1 MAFGRIRTVRF
12 LLLALAL
19 VIMSAVAGTA
29 LERTASASLLDGV
42 AKLASRVSL
51 PISRSSTAKRR
62 DTQGSTVD
70 NAYGSSGDRIIV
82 GQGDGSVYTSGSRV
96 DKIQVIQPT
105 GTPVAL
111 STIDDL
117 EPQWSNDGKKIVF
130 ISLRDAPPGADY
142 YTRHDYRS
150 IYVMNADGSDQRR
163 IFTGAFLGPMN
174 PTFSPDGTKI
184 AFLDN
189 GDNLKTVEVYGSG
202 IETDVDISECT
213 STGMRNTVRRRPGQ
227 DLIPGIY
234 GPHSPDYSPDGN
246 HLIYVQ
252 WDSDLGVYAIFR
264 VPTDG
269 SGGCTMVYASNDDV
283 TPISPQYSPDGTKI
297 AVYYVEG
304 SGNPATA
311 VRKLRIIDAATGAT
325 IADHTPSG
333 FFGEPVWSP
342 DGTKIAY
349 PIGEYEEIPDYEIRG
364 LGVRSYELA
373 TGIEEQIDLSGIFEG
388 VNGLHWGTPTA
399 AQEPLSMRINS
410 PHPLS
415 SGSSTTGTLYL
426 NAPAPAGGTTVTLSA
441 LGMVGAITVP
451 ASVVIPEGQQTVDFP
466 ITSAAQTSY
475 ITAGIVATR
484 NLPTFAQAQH
494 SISLHPA
501 RPDLLA
507 VSFTAPT
514 TTTPGTSNAVSWTV
528 QNIGPVTT
536 SGSGSYSNSVY
547 FSTDSSLSAD
557 DTLLRTLS
565 GSVLA
570 AGASQT
576 QNSTATIPANVIP
589 ASGSYFLIFATNP
602 ANSLNEGGQTANN
615 QIAWPI
621 QVNTPD
627 LVVENLVVPAQV
639 EPGTAYSLTFNIR
652 NAGVVATSGSFST
665 QIFFSEDNVAG
676 NADDAQL
683 LSFNITTSIAAG
695 GVSPQSRSVS
705 IPPLPARNSGPAF
718 YYVKVDSGNLIPEG
732 TTTGETNNNT
742 FQATQFQYRLP
753 DLVIENLAVPTLVE
767 TGTQYGLTFNIR
779 NSGEVATTTTFA
791 TQIFFSEDNVAG
803 NSDDAQL
810 LSFNVSTSIIAG
822 GTSPQSRNVTI
833 PTLPVRND
841 GPAFFYVK
849 VDSGNTV
856 TEGVTVGENN
866 NITFQGT
873 QFEYRVPDMQV
884 TASSVPADVDT
895 DTAFSLSWTTANTG
909 NKATTANLVDR
920 VYLSTD
926 QTVGGDTTLDS
937 FTLSGGLPAGATA
950 NRVQNITIPYAN
962 ITASGTYYLLI
973 QTDQSNLVNEGV
985 NEGNNVRV
993 QPIYVRK
1000 ALRPDLVVTNI
1011 TAPPTVFFD
1020 QTIQV
1025 QWTVTNNGTGP
1036 TNAPQWKDAVYIG
1049 TSPTST
1055 SGATKLAEPSSITAL
1070 NPGESYTATATVK
1083 IPRGISGA
1091 YYFHVRTNS
1100 NSAVN
1105 ETNTSNNLL
1114 SRAVAVNVPPLP
1126 DLTVETVQAPDEVF
1140 AGQPISISYTIR
1152 NIGTDDAIARKDRI
1166 YLSRD
1171 TTLNTSQDRLIFT
1184 SDELYGPT
1192 AGNAATHTSQ
1202 NRVGTQNPPT
1212 YQLAYL
1218 PSDLE
1223 GLWYVFVVTDYQNTV
1238 YEYTGENN
1246 NTGRDIAEPGAP
1258 MNILVTPPDLVIP
1271 NQPTAPA
1278 TVDSGGLFSVE
1289 FTVRNQGA
1297 FGANAFLY
1305 HAVYLSTD
1313 ATFEASTD
1321 TLLGTYYDQDPF
1333 PPGAE
1338 HPVTLNVATPY
1349 CLPNGTYYLFAVADH
1364 NGRQFEF
1371 DPGFDA
1377 EANNASPAK
1386 QITLSTVPPDLQIT
1400 NFTVPPITTPG
1411 GTVPV
1416 SWTVTNTGSSTVLRW
1431 FDRVYLNSLTPGVGS
1446 VLIGSFERTG
1456 GLAAGGSYTETR
1468 SVGLPAYMQGDYYLS
1483 VVTDGTSNVPECG
1496 SSESNN
1502 SAQSANFTVQN
1513 NLPDLVIDSVTAPTS
1528 ATVGDTFNVSWI
1540 GRNANQ
1546 PMPPNSSTFRDT
1558 VYLSSDT
1565 SLSSGDIAIGSALNN
1580 VILGY
1585 GQTYL
1590 QQSNVSIGN
1599 VAPGTYYI
1607 LVAADTGRNIYEG
1620 TTNSGFE
1627 SNNVRASAAITF
1639 TAPAV
1644 DLTVGSVSMSAP
1656 QYSGTY
1662 RDFSWT
1668 VTNVGTSPTLASS
1681 WTDYVILSRDSI
1693 LDPTDTT
1700 LGYRT
1705 RTGALA
1711 GGANYVGTAS
1721 FFVPVGLTGTY
1732 TIFVV
1737 TDKNNGVVE
1746 SNNVNNTSAPVAIN
1760 LTVPPPAELNITNIT
1775 PPASVNVGGVASFS
1789 WTVQNTGVNPVEGQ
1803 WRDTF
1808 YLSRDQFWDASD
1820 QLVGVRDFNSQTT
1833 SVPAGGGTYTG
1844 SWSGALPPVEEGTYY
1859 VIVRTD
1865 AQNRIR
1871 ESNEANNVSTSV
1883 NTTTVT
1889 ITELQLNTP
1898 FNTTLGNVASLF
1910 FKYVTEPAETLLFSL
1925 DTDTP
1930 SRSNEALTNF
1940 GTVVSRADYDFQSSR
1955 PGEGDQENVISQTQE
1970 GKYYSMVR
1978 TDLIPESFAGN
1989 FDKEP
1994 KKAAA
1999 KNRVTVPDQ
2008 NITVQAKILP
2018 FSVRSVSP
2026 EEAGNAGYASMIV
2039 EGAKFQAG
2047 ATLKLVGSGG
2057 TEITPL
2063 RTTVFTSSVAAIFDL
2078 KGKPAGDYDIV
2089 VRNPDNQTATLPNG
2103 FKVISGG
2110 GASEPR
2116 VSIKGPN
2123 ASRGG
2128 RVRYSISVSND
2139 GLNDQYLVPIMI
2151 AMPSRFA
2158 YQLDMSNHVGDM
2170 REYMQ
2175 PDAIPSQL
2183 PAHYE
2188 ADGIR
2193 IIPLFT
2199 PVLGSRRTV
2208 TVNIDVVLP
2217 FGFSGFS
2224 IKAAAFPPMTDWY
2237 EMSRSDQTNLLN
2249 RKAALLGNGTEEQ
2262 CNENL
2267 KNCMRTFVVGLLFA
2281 ALQEFLPS
2289 GCIGAVFGGVVT
2301 AVDTVMGVWLNGGPG
2316 DAWNKLGTVSNLIA
2330 STLGGVGTECAGQVI
2345 PWLKIVSIALT
2356 CFKGFM
2362 DWLNCVTAYYD
2373 CLPPPPEEHFTSFP
2387 ISIDPNEKI
2396 GPEGYGGEKFVPVGQ
2411 PLEYRINFENLSSA
2425 TAPAQLVRITDELPP
2440 PLDLRTVRLKEI
2452 GFKQNR
2458 YVIPDGQ
2465 SYYQSRV
2472 QLGEDLGNL
2481 QADILAGVDLVNNR
2495 VFWNIQAIDP
2505 NTGEAPLDPFAGIL
2519 PPNNANKDGE
2529 GYVIFTVEARSNFPN
2544 RTMIS
2549 NSATIT
2555 FDQNEPIVTNAT
2567 SNLLDSVIP
2576 TSQVATLSPTSSVPE
2591 IPINWTTIDDNDGS
2605 GFASTTLY
2613 SSEDGGT
2620 YTPFLNSGATTNTT
2634 FVGNWGKSYRFYSLG
2649 RDNAGNV
2656 ELAPAQPDAVIKV
2669 LGGDTEGDVAP
2680 RPNGSDGS
2688 LTADD
2693 ITQVRRFVAALDG
2706 NFQYNELQRADTAP
2720 RNDGGNGALTIADVI
2735 QARRFASGLDPVP
2748 DALGPNEILA
2758 FSPKTVL
2765 GRSSSLLP
2773 REIKPVSLYRAGNK
2787 VIVAVDLEAQGDEVA
2802 AGFALNFDPAVLSSP
2817 SSIELGPDAAGAT
2830 LTINDS
2836 QAAAGKL
2843 GIAIDR
2849 APTSPFAAG
2858 SRRLLYIAFDV
2869 APVHPPTTNI
2879 SFTSDPVV
2887 SEVVDGSASTLATA
2901 FTAANVSLLVPTS
2914 AGATIEGTV
2923 TRANGAGLSR
2933 ATVVLSGAAGARRS
2947 VLTNGFGRFR
2957 FDDVAVGETY
2967 TIDVR
2972 AKGLVFRPRLI
2983 TVTEDVTGIEI
2994 GPEP

>member
-12 LLLALAL
+12 LLLVLAL
-19 VIMSAVAGTA
+19 VITSAFAGTA
-29 LERTASASLLDGV
+29 LERTASASLLEGV
-42 AKLASRVSL
+42 ARLASRVSL
-51 PISRSSTAKRR
+51 PIASSSTAKSG
-62 DTQGSTVD
+62 DTRGSSVD

-82 GQGDGSVYTSGSRV
+82 GQGNGLAYLSGSRR
-96 DKIQVIQPT
+96 DKLQIIQPS
-105 GTPVAL
+105 GTPLPL
-111 STIDDL
+111 SAIDDF
-117 EPQWSNDGKKIVF
+117 EPQWSADGKKIVF
-130 ISLRDAPPGADY
+130 VSLRDAPDNTNY

-150 IYVMNADGSDQRR
+150 IYTMNADGSDQTR
-163 IFTGAFLGPMN
+163 IFTSSFLGPMQ
-174 PTFSPDGTKI
+174 PTFSPDGNHI

-189 GDNLKTVEVYGSG
+189 GDNLKTVGVYTG
-202 IETDVDISECT
+202 IETDIDISECT
-213 STGMRNTVRRRPGQ
+213 SSGMRNTVRRRPGQ

-252 WDSDLGVYAIFR
+252 WDSALEVYAIFR

-269 SGGCTMVYASNDDV
+269 SGGCTMIYASNDDV

-297 AVYYVEG
+297 ALYYVEG

-311 VRKLRIIDAATGAT
+311 VRKLRIINAVTGAT
-325 IADHTPSG
+325 IQDHLPPG

-349 PIGEYEEIPDYEIRG
+349 PIGQYDEIAEYEVRG
-364 LGVRSYELA
+364 YGVRTYDLTTADVEDVDL
-373 TGIEEQIDLSGIFEG
+373 TGFFEG
-388 VNGLHWGTPTA
+388 INGLHWGVPTTTV
-399 AQEPLSMRINS
+399 PTLSMRINS
-410 PHPLS
+410 PHPLA
-415 SGSSTTGTLYL
+415 SGSSTTGTLYF
-426 NAPAPAGGTTVTLSA
+426 ADPAPPGGTTVTLST
-441 LGMVGAITVP
+441 LGAIGAITVP
-451 ASVVIPEGQQTVDFP
+451 ASVVIPEGETTVNFP
-466 ITSAAQTSY
+466 ITSEASTLY
-475 ITAGIVATR
+475 RTAGVLATR
-484 NLPTFAQAQH
+484 NLPTIAQAEH

-507 VSFTAPT
+507 VSFTAPA
-514 TTTPGTSNAVSWTV
+514 TTTPGASNAVSWTV

-536 SGSGSYSNSVY
+536 SGSGSYSNTVY
-547 FSTDSSLSAD
+547 FSVDNVLSND
-557 DTLLRTLS
+557 DTLLRTIS

-576 QNSTATIPANVIP
+576 QNSTATISANLIP

-615 QIAWPI
+615 QIVRQI
-621 QVNTPD
+621 QVNTAD
-627 LVVENLVVPAQV
+627 LVVENLVVPPTV
-639 EPGTAYSLTFNIR
+639 EPGVSYSLTFNVR
-652 NAGVVATSGSFST
+652 NAGNATTGASFSN
-665 QIFFSEDNVAG
+665 QIFYSEDNTAG
-676 NADDAQL
+676 NADDI
-683 LSFNITTSIAAG
+683 SVISTFSISTLAAG
-695 GVSPQSRSVS
+695 ATSSQTRNVN
-705 IPPLPARNSGPAF
+705 IPTVPVRPNGPGF
-718 YYVKVDSGNLIPEG
+718 FYVKTDAGNAIAEG
-732 TTTGETNNNT
+732 TATGETNNIT
-742 FQATQFQYRLP
+742 F
-753 DLVIENLAVPTLVE
+753 
-767 TGTQYGLTFNIR
+767 
-779 NSGEVATTTTFA
+779 ATTTF
-791 TQIFFSEDNVAG
+791 D
-803 NSDDAQL
+803 
-810 LSFNVSTSIIAG
+810 
-822 GTSPQSRNVTI
+822 
-833 PTLPVRND
+833 
-841 GPAFFYVK
+841 
-849 VDSGNTV
+849 
-856 TEGVTVGENN
+856 
-866 NITFQGT
+866 
-873 QFEYRVPDMQV
+873 YRVADMQV
-884 TASSVPADVDT
+884 TASSAPADVDT
-895 DTAFSLSWTTANTG
+895 DTVFSLSWTTANAG
-909 NKATTANLVDR
+909 NRATTANLVDR
-920 VYLSTD
+920 VYFSTD
-926 QTVGGDTTLDS
+926 QTVGSDTILGS
-937 FTLSGGLPAGATA
+937 FTLTGGLAAGATA
-950 NRVQNITIPYAN
+950 DRIQNITIPYAN
-962 ITASGTYYLLI
+962 VPASGPYYLLV
-973 QTDQSNLVNEGV
+973 QTDQSDIVNEGV

-1000 ALRPDLVVTNI
+1000 ALRPDLIVTNV
-1011 TAPPTVFFD
+1011 TGPPTVFFD
-1020 QTIQV
+1020 QTVQV

-1036 TNAPQWKDAVYIG
+1036 TNAPQWKDALYIG

-1105 ETNTSNNLL
+1105 ETSTANNLL

-1192 AGNAATHTSQ
+1192 AGNATTHTSQ

-1271 NQPTAPA
+1271 GQPTAPA
-1278 TVDSGGLFSVE
+1278 TVASGGLFSVE

-1297 FGANAFLY
+1297 FVANAFLY

-1321 TLLGTYYDQDPF
+1321 TLLGTYYDRDPF
-1333 PPGAE
+1333 GPGAE

-1349 CLPNGTYYLFAVADH
+1349 CLPNGTYYLFAVADY

-1377 EANNASPAK
+1377 EANNASAAK
-1386 QITLSTVPPDLQIT
+1386 QITLSTIPPDLQVT
-1400 NFTVPPITTPG
+1400 NFTVPAITTPG

-1416 SWTVTNTGSSTVLRW
+1416 SWTVANTGSATALRW

-1468 SVGLPAYMQGDYYLS
+1468 AVGLPAYMQGDYYLS
-1483 VVTDGTSNVPECG
+1483 IGTDSTNNVPECG

-1513 NLPDLVIDSVTAPTS
+1513 NLPDLVIDTVTAPTS
-1528 ATVGDTFNVSWI
+1528 ATVGDTFNVSWV

-1580 VILGY
+1580 VILGS
-1585 GQTYL
+1585 GQTYP
-1590 QQSNVSIGN
+1590 QQSNVSMGN

-1620 TTNSGFE
+1620 TTDSGFE
-1627 SNNVRASAAITF
+1627 SNNVRASAAITM

-1668 VTNVGTSPTLASS
+1668 VTNVGTTPTLASS
-1681 WTDYVILSRDSI
+1681 WSDYVILSRDSI
-1693 LDPTDTT
+1693 LDPSDTT

-1711 GGANYVGTAS
+1711 GGANYVATAS

-1737 TDKNNGVVE
+1737 TDRNNSVVE
-1746 SNNVNNTSAPVAIN
+1746 SNIANNTSSPVTVN
-1760 LTVPPPAELNITNIT
+1760 LVVPPPAELNITNIT

-1820 QLVGVRDFNSQTT
+1820 ILVGVRDFSSQTT
-1833 SVPAGGGTYTG
+1833 SVPAGGGTYSG
-1844 SWSGALPPVEEGTYY
+1844 IWSGALPPVEEGSYY

-1871 ESNEANNVSTSV
+1871 ESNEANNVTSSV
-1883 NTTTVT
+1883 STTTVSVT
-1889 ITELQLNTP
+1889 QLTLNTP
-1898 FNTTLGNVASLF
+1898 LNTTLGNGAQLF
-1910 FKYVTEPAETLLFSL
+1910 FKYVTDPAETLVFTL
-1925 DTDTP
+1925 DTNLP
-1930 SRSNEALTNF
+1930 QRSNEVFTKF
-1940 GTVVSRADYDFQSSR
+1940 DTMVSRANYDFQSSR
-1955 PGEGDQENVISQTQE
+1955 PGEGDQENFIPETEE
-1970 GKYYSMVR
+1970 GDYYSMVR

-1989 FDKEP
+1989 FDKNP
-1994 KKAAA
+1994 A
-1999 KNRVTVPDQ
+1999 KQSSQAGGSVPDQ
-2008 NITVQAKILP
+2008 NITVEAKILP
-2018 FSVRSVSP
+2018 FSIRTIEP
-2026 EEAGNAGYASMIV
+2026 ETAGNGGYATLLIK
-2039 EGAKFQAG
+2039 GAKFEQG
-2047 ATLKLVGSGG
+2047 ATVKLVGPTG
-2057 TEITPL
+2057 TEILPVMHRVSTAKIASLFDLKSKAPGIYDVVVTNPGGA
-2063 RTTVFTSSVAAIFDL
+2063 TTQLADGFTITAGGGHQLSEFTQGPRAYRAGLGGRFRYTLSARNDGNNDAINVPFIIDLPKVNYELDRSNIFDL
-2078 KGKPAGDYDIV
+2078 PASAFLPGTQLPLPTHFDVGDRRVIILLIPILRARSSINFGISLNIPSSLNSYSIQSV
-2089 VRNPDNQTATLPNG
+2089 TLPPLGEIFEAGSTQADGQQNTEALIRSLANRAPQASINADCWAELVRQLAYLVLG
-2103 FKVISGG
+2103 QLLKRVEAIGDCGRFLLGLVSGVSDTITG
-2110 GASEPR
+2110 GILSASTGGQTDQ
-2116 VSIKGPN
+2116 VGAAFTFSAVMANFI
-2123 ASRGG
+2123 G
-2128 RVRYSISVSND
+2128 RVADSGLDCATDVINTSIPWYEAVAISISVAQ
-2139 GLNDQYLVPIMI
+2139 LM
-2151 AMPSRFA
+2151 
-2158 YQLDMSNHVGDM
+2158 YQL
-2170 REYMQ
+2170 YQCLQ
-2175 PDAIPSQL
+2175 PL
-2183 PAHYE
+2183 
-2188 ADGIR
+2188 GIKY
-2193 IIPLFT
+2193 
-2199 PVLGSRRTV
+2199 
-2208 TVNIDVVLP
+2208 VVL
-2217 FGFSGFS
+2217 S
-2224 IKAAAFPPMTDWY
+2224 
-2237 EMSRSDQTNLLN
+2237 
-2249 RKAALLGNGTEEQ
+2249 
-2262 CNENL
+2262 
-2267 KNCMRTFVVGLLFA
+2267 
-2281 ALQEFLPS
+2281 
-2289 GCIGAVFGGVVT
+2289 
-2301 AVDTVMGVWLNGGPG
+2301 
-2316 DAWNKLGTVSNLIA
+2316 
-2330 STLGGVGTECAGQVI
+2330 
-2345 PWLKIVSIALT
+2345 
-2356 CFKGFM
+2356 
-2362 DWLNCVTAYYD
+2362 
-2373 CLPPPPEEHFTSFP
+2373 FTSL
-2387 ISIDPNEKI
+2387 DPNEKI
-2396 GPEGYGGEKFVPVGQ
+2396 GPAGYGGERFVPDKV
-2411 PLEYRINFENLSSA
+2411 PIPYRINFENLATA
-2425 TAPAQLVRITDELPP
+2425 TAPAQKIFISDQLPLT
-2440 PLDLRTVRLKEI
+2440 LDPRTVRIKEI
-2452 GFKQNR
+2452 GFKQEQI
-2458 YVIPDGQ
+2458 VVPDNQ
-2465 SYYQSRV
+2465 ASYQARI
-2472 QLGEDLGNL
+2472 QLGADLNNL
-2481 QADILAGVDLVNNR
+2481 QVDVLAGLDLVNRR
-2495 VFWNIQAIDP
+2495 VFWTMQAIDP
-2505 NTGEAPLDPFAGIL
+2505 ETGEAPLDPLVGLL
-2519 PPNNANKDGE
+2519 PPNNANRDGE
-2529 GYVIFTVEARSNFPN
+2529 GYVTFTVEPTAGQPT
-2544 RTMIS
+2544 RTDLI
-2549 NSATIT
+2549 NNATIV
-2555 FDQNEPIVTNAT
+2555 FDANEPIITNT
-2567 SNLLDSVIP
+2567 VSNLLDSGIP
-2576 TSQVATLSPTSSVPE
+2576 TSQLSPLPPTST
-2591 IPINWTTIDDNDGS
+2591 IPIFDLEWIGNDDATGS
-2605 GFASTTLY
+2605 GLKGFDVLY
-2613 SSEDGGT
+2613 SEDGAA
-2620 YTPFLNSGATTNTT
+2620 YAPYVLNSQANSIQFAGK
-2634 FVGNWGKSYRFYSLG
+2634 WGKLYRFHTRA
-2649 RDNAGNV
+2649 RDNAGNI
-2656 ELAPAQPDAVIKV
+2656 EAAPTTPDAVIQV
-2669 LGGDTEGDVAP
+2669 FGGDTEGDVAP

-2688 LTADD
+2688 LTGDD
-2693 ITQVRRFVAALDG
+2693 ITQVRRFVAALDV
-2706 NFQYNELQRADTAP
+2706 NLQYNELQRADTAP

-2748 DALGPNEILA
+2748 EALGPNEILA
-2758 FSPKTVL
+2758 FSPKNVP
-2765 GRSSSLLP
+2765 GRRAGLLP

-2817 SSIELGPDAAGAT
+2817 SPIELGPDAAGAV

-2849 APTSPFAAG
+2849 TPTSPFAAG

-2869 APVHPPTTNI
+2869 APGHPPTTNI

-2887 SEVVDGSASTLATA
+2887 SEVVDGTASTLATA

-2923 TRANGAGLSR
+2923 TRAGGAGLSR
-2933 ATVVLSGAAGARRS
+2933 ATVVLSGANGARRS

-2972 AKGLVFRPRLI
+2972 AKGMVFRPRLI
-2983 TVTEDVTGIEI
+2983 TVTEDISGIEI

>member
-12 LLLALAL
+12 LLLVLAL
-19 VIMSAVAGTA
+19 VITSAFAGTA
-29 LERTASASLLDGV
+29 LERTASASLLEGV
-42 AKLASRVSL
+42 ARLASRVSL
-51 PISRSSTAKRR
+51 PIASSSTAKSG
-62 DTQGSTVD
+62 DTRGSSVD

-82 GQGDGSVYTSGSRV
+82 GQGDRPLSDGARS
-96 DKIQVIQPT
+96 DKVQMIMPS
-105 GTPVAL
+105 GTPQVLSDLRDFEPAL
-111 STIDDL
+111 S
-117 EPQWSNDGKKIVF
+117 PDGKQIVYVSVRGTAPTTSQFTLRTYQQLF
-130 ISLRDAPPGADY
+130 I
-142 YTRHDYRS
+142 
-150 IYVMNADGSDQRR
+150 MNADGSDQRMLR
-163 IFTGAFLGPMN
+163 SIAPGGKAQPA
-174 PTFSPDGTKI
+174 FSPDGQKIVFVSGDGNIWIRDLTSGAESILNTSGCTGAANTESKTKVASPQND
-184 AFLDN
+184 AF
-189 GDNLKTVEVYGSG
+189 
-202 IETDVDISECT
+202 
-213 STGMRNTVRRRPGQ
+213 PGVF
-227 DLIPGIY
+227 
-234 GPHSPDYSPDGN
+234 GPDTPNYSPDGN
-246 HLIYVQ
+246 YI
-252 WDSDLGVYAIFR
+252 IFSRNNSGRKLWR
-264 VPTDG
+264 VDANG
-269 SGGCTMVYASNDDV
+269 SGSCSLLFVGPDTRAI
-283 TPISPQYSPDGTKI
+283 TARYSPDGTKI
-297 AVYYVEG
+297 AVRTY
-304 SGNPATA
+304 PADTNEEWYNDLA
-311 VRKLRIIDAATGAT
+311 IIDSTTGA
-325 IADHTPSG
+325 ILSQHVPPNFYQS
-333 FFGEPVWSP
+333 PVWSP
-342 DGTKIAY
+342 DGLSIAY
-349 PIGEYEEIPDYEIRG
+349 PAADVDFNVFELYVGRAIRTFNLQTQQMDEIYVSG
-364 LGVRSYELA
+364 LPE
-373 TGIEEQIDLSGIFEG
+373 GIHGMT
-388 VNGLHWGTPTA
+388 WGTPTSIV
-399 AQEPLSMRINS
+399 PPISLRINS
-410 PHPLS
+410 PHPLT
-415 SGSSTTGTLYL
+415 SGQSTTGIINL
-426 NAPAPAGGTTVTLSA
+426 ADPAPPGGMAVTLTVANGDTSSIT
-441 LGMVGAITVP
+441 LPVSVITVP
-451 ASVVIPEGQQTVDFP
+451 EGQTHANFAIDSP
-466 ITSAAQTSY
+466 LS
-475 ITAGIVATR
+475 TAFRNTDIVATSAVG
-484 NLPTFAQAQH
+484 NAQATVNL
-494 SISLHPA
+494 IPA
-501 RPDLLA
+501 RPDLA
-507 VSFTAPT
+507 TVSFTVPA
-514 TTTPGTSNAVSWTV
+514 TPVPAASPIPVSWTV
-528 QNIGPVTT
+528 SNVGPVTT
-536 SGSGSYSNSVY
+536 GTNGGSDLVY
-547 FSTDSSLSAD
+547 FSVDAVWDSNDQQLQ
-557 DTLLRTLS
+557 
-565 GSVLA
+565 SVSNTELMP
-570 AGASQT
+570 GNSRNR
-576 QNSTATIPANVIP
+576 NSTATIPANRVP
-589 ASGSYFLIFATNP
+589 TSGQYYLILCANP
-602 ANSLNEGGQTANN
+602 FGDQPIEVALANN
-615 QIAWPI
+615 CMSAPI
-621 QVNTPD
+621 QVQIAD
-627 LVVENLVVPAQV
+627 LVIQNLVVPANSEPNVAYTLTWDVRNTGQV
-639 EPGTAYSLTFNIR
+639 SAPA
-652 NAGVVATSGSFST
+652 ST
-665 QIFFSEDNVAG
+665 TQVFFSN
-676 NADDAQL
+676 
-683 LSFNITTSIAAG
+683 
-695 GVSPQSRSVS
+695 
-705 IPPLPARNSGPAF
+705 
-718 YYVKVDSGNLIPEG
+718 
-732 TTTGETNNNT
+732 
-742 FQATQFQYRLP
+742 
-753 DLVIENLAVPTLVE
+753 
-767 TGTQYGLTFNIR
+767 
-779 NSGEVATTTTFA
+779 
-791 TQIFFSEDNVAG
+791 DNVAG
-803 NSDDAQL
+803 NSDDLFFA
-810 LSFNVSTSIIAG
+810 SIPTAAIPAG
-822 GTSPQSRNVTI
+822 NFISQSRSVNILTTPLRPDGTS
-833 PTLPVRND
+833 
-841 GPAFFYVK
+841 FFYVK
-849 VDSGNTV
+849 ADTSNTV
-856 TEGVTVGENN
+856 PEGTSNGTGETNN
-866 NITFQGT
+866 TTFQPT
-873 QFEYRVPDMQV
+873 QFVYRVPDMQV
-884 TASSVPADVDT
+884 TASNAPADVDT
-895 DTAFSLSWTTANTG
+895 DTAFSLSWTTTNAG
-909 NKATTANLVDR
+909 NKATTANLNDR
-920 VYLSTD
+920 VLLSTD
-926 QTVGGDTTLDS
+926 QTIGSDVTLGN
-937 FTLSGGLPAGATA
+937 FALTGGLADGGSA

-985 NEGNNVRV
+985 YEGNNVRV

-1036 TNAPQWKDAVYIG
+1036 TNAPQWKDTVYIG
-1049 TSPTST
+1049 TVNNST

-1114 SRAVAVNVPPLP
+1114 SRSVAVNVPPLP

-1192 AGNAATHTSQ
+1192 AGNATTHTSQ